1 MKMPVAD
8 VVDRYTILLI
18 KKSHGLKV
26 PDEELEAYRVESC
39 DHDYME
45 LLNINR
51 QMWDLEEQI
60 TKADEAF
67 EVGLLYWNLRD
78 LTKRRVEA
86 KNRISER
93 CGQHL
98 ELKSY

>member
-51 QMWDLEEQI
+51 QMWDLEELI
-60 TKADEAF
+60 TKTQDPF
-67 EVGLLYWNLRD
+67 EVGLMYWNLRD
-78 LTKRRVEA
+78 LTKLRVEA